1 MDEARGKHEPPH
13 SDDPVSDVEAEDA
26 TAELVAFLDGELD
39 PDAAEA
45 VEAKI
50 SLDPAARADADALKR
65 TWDLLDHLPRPEP
78 SRTFTERTLS
88 RIEPV
93 AKSQTAATEAIPA
106 KSGPVSVA
114 SATATIPCRPRYST
128 RRFIKVGCWL
138 LAVLG
143 AGLAGYFGRARYTE
157 HFHQMDERDRK
168 AQMSGDKHLLLN
180 LPKYRY
186 VETKEHL
193 LSLDDP
199 ELFGDEP

>member
-1 MDEARGKHEPPH
+1 MDEARAKHEPPP

-39 PDAAEA
+39 PEAAEA

-50 SLDPAARADADALKR
+50 SLDPTARAEADALKK

-88 RIEPV
+88 RIEPA
-93 AKSQTAATEAIPA
+93 AKNQTTATELLPA
-106 KSGPVSVA
+106 KSGPVSPA
-114 SATATIPCRPRYST
+114 SATATIPSPPRTSS
-128 RRFIKVGCWL
+128 RRLFFAACWL
-138 LAVLG
+138 IAVMG
-143 AGLAGYFGRARYTE
+143 CGLTGYFGRARYTE
-157 HFHQMDERDRK
+157 HLHQSEERDRK
-168 AQMSGDKHLLLN
+168 LQMSGDKHLLLN

-193 LSLDDP
+193 LTLDDP